1 MSQIYLTEK
10 ILIRLL
16 DWCYDH
22 PDYAFFY
29 ATDHGGQDF
38 FGEDNIIN
46 HGGNQEGNE
55 AGFFT
60 YSRKFVDEYQKLKLN
75 DKIVSLYDF
84 STLIGQLIEG
94 GIVPLESLGVPYPLA
109 NDSIFFISSVKAK
122 GQQLMNYIDIVCNK
136 YPKNKNILKNL
147 NDTMFDIYN
156 KSDEDILNNTEKYLD
171 KLRDLQNDIEI
182 KLDENNKNKF
192 FLVAFY
198 FIVLFLGL
206 LISYDIYTLKNLL
219 FYKEN
224 NNNSKKNMIFYII
237 AIIFGIYF
245 NLLFIIFYPSNVV
258 YDKLFT
264 SIINQYYSYSF
275 LIICFILFNYKTL
288 NMFNII
294 FYSSLSLILSLISF
308 L

>member
-1 MSQIYLTEK
+1 
-10 ILIRLL
+10 
-16 DWCYDH
+16 
-22 PDYAFFY
+22 
-29 ATDHGGQDF
+29 
-38 FGEDNIIN
+38 
-46 HGGNQEGNE
+46 
-55 AGFFT
+55 
-60 YSRKFVDEYQKLKLN
+60 
-75 DKIVSLYDF
+75 
-84 STLIGQLIEG
+84 LIGQLIEG

-171 KLRDLQNDIEI
+171 KLRDLQNDNEI

-288 NMFNII
+288 NMLNII
-294 FYSSLSLILSLISF
+294 FYSS
-308 L
+308 